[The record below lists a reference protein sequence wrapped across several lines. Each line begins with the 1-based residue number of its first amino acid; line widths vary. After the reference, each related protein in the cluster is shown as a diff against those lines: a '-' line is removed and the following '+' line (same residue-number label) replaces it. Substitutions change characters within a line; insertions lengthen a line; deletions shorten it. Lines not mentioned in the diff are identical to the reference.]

1 LAGGLD
7 QMIPRG
13 PFQHLPCWDSVTECI
28 LNLQKAF

>member
-13 PFQHLPCWDSVTECI
+13 PFQHLPFC
-28 LNLQKAF
+28 